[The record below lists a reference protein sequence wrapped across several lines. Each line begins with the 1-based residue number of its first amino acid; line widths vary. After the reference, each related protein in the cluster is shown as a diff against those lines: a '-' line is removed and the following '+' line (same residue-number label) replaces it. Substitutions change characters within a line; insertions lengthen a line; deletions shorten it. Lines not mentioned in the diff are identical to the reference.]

1 MPQGRS
7 HTGSYMALINKLK
20 SQGHQISL
28 YMETY
33 SEEMNFGLEDRMLRI
48 TNHTNPF
55 ASDEFESFQWKH
67 DFVVTSQLFPFFYG
81 STSCEYVLQDH
92 RDYFDHMVKEE
103 FDLILTDTLFAVC
116 AYGFTTLNKA
126 HHVLMSSTH
135 IESATGAM
143 RAYGINSALTPRHFM
158 PVQDVEFR
166 PNRFYY
172 RLTGTMEWI
181 ANFIIS
187 GVIVG
192 ERMKTA
198 LAPAVPTF
206 SFFDY
211 QKTASSALTDMPS
224 DLLGP
229 FPKTNDLI
237 DYGAYC
243 STPKLLTGKLLEFVS
258 DPKSKGTIVVAFG
271 TVINWG
277 RVPTEKF
284 SAVLDALNS
293 FSDYRIVWGYNG
305 RDVEMKPHIYASKW
319 IPQVDVLHD
328 SRTVLFFSHGGLKSL
343 KEATCSSV
351 PSVFMPMFAEQVRNG
366 WMAKSR
372 GYAEVFSKH
381 SLTKEALVATLSRVL
396 ENKSFATNAGRITA
410 IFNDKVVH
418 PLVNGVHHVNRLLK
432 YGGRMPE
439 YFYPRAITRDYL
451 SHLNVD
457 IIVIPVL
464 TVITISF

>member
-1 MPQGRS
+1 MQ
-7 HTGSYMALINKLK
+7 
-20 SQGHQISL
+20 
-28 YMETY
+28 
-33 SEEMNFGLEDRMLRI
+33 
-48 TNHTNPF
+48 
-55 ASDEFESFQWKH
+55 
-67 DFVVTSQLFPFFYG
+67 
-81 STSCEYVLQDH
+81 C
-92 RDYFDHMVKEE
+92 
-103 FDLILTDTLFAVC
+103 C
-116 AYGFTTLNKA
+116 
-126 HHVLMSSTH
+126 
-135 IESATGAM
+135 
-143 RAYGINSALTPRHFM
+143 
-158 PVQDVEFR
+158 
-166 PNRFYY
+166 
-172 RLTGTMEWI
+172 
-181 ANFIIS
+181 
-187 GVIVG
+187 
-192 ERMKTA
+192 
-198 LAPAVPTF
+198 F

-229 FPKTNDLI
+229 FPKTNDVS
-237 DYGAYC
+237 A
-243 STPKLLTGKLLEFVS
+243 SKTVAVLLEFVS

-372 GYAEVFSKH
+372 ISNPFWLLPLDLRH
-381 SLTKEALVATLSRVL
+381 AL
-396 ENKSFATNAGRITA
+396 NFSFATNAGRITA